1 MFGGRKRKT
10 LKMPTTST
18 NSTNKNNDVYI
29 IDNLFSPEELD
40 QTHSLLLPENLTPKQ
55 KSYPFEE
62 LGRLQTEEFMVPE
75 SVSDRLLSL
84 VRELTDSNLEMSGAL
99 YVKYSLEYGQ
109 PNLNPHFDGDRSN
122 FIVDY
127 QLGSNT
133 IWPLGVNLDIYP
145 LKDNQALLFNPNEN
159 IHWRPRKTFNLGE
172 YVEMLFFRFYDPE
185 APVDY
190 SYLPHHPDDPA
201 FTEVRTFRDGLDI

>member
-1 MFGGRKRKT
+1 MFGEKKRRT

-29 IDNLFSPEELD
+29 IDNLFSQEELD
-40 QTHSLLLPENLTPKQ
+40 RTHSLLLPENLTPDQ
-55 KSYPFEE
+55 KSYPDTE
-62 LGRLQTEEFMVPE
+62 LGRLYVEEFMVPE

-159 IHWRPRKTFNLGE
+159 IHWRPRKTFNSGE
-172 YVEMLFFRFYDPE
+172 YVEMIFFRFYDPE
-185 APVDY
+185 IPVDY
-190 SYLPHHPDDPA
+190 SYLPHHPDDSA
-201 FTEVRTFRDGLDI
+201 FTEVRAFRDSLDI